1 LIFGPGRRRRAESL
15 APSVEHR
22 SIEVSGRA
30 VDYRLKRSARRTLAL
45 RVDHRGVQVSAPH
58 RLPDRD
64 IEGFLAANRAW
75 LARKLAELRATA
87 DRCAF
92 KPVDGACFP
101 LAGRVARLRVVPGRV
116 RVRWSTG
123 ADGVEE
129 LTLGE
134 GVETRAA
141 TIRALKAR
149 ALPHFEA
156 RVAEYCR
163 RLGCE
168 PVAVRLTSARTRWGS
183 CSARSGIRLHWR
195 LIHVA
200 PGLLDYV
207 VAHEVAHLVEMNH
220 SPRFWRVVEA
230 LYPDW
235 REARRALAE
244 VAPTLPAIDA
254 RDAIAPVDM

>member
-1 LIFGPGRRRRAESL
+1 MIFGLRRRRSAQES
-15 APSVEHR
+15 PPCVEQR
-22 SIEVSGRA
+22 SIELSGRA
-30 VDYRLKRSARRTLAL
+30 VDYRLRRSARRTLAL

-64 IEGFLAANRAW
+64 IERFLTANGAW
-75 LARKLAELRATA
+75 LARKLAELRASA
-87 DRCAF
+87 AHSAF
-92 KPVDGACFP
+92 AAVDGACFP
-101 LAGRVARLRVVPGRV
+101 LAGRAARLRVVPGRV
-116 RVRWSTG
+116 RSRWSV
-123 ADGVEE
+123 AEDGIEE
-129 LTLGE
+129 LTVGE

-141 TIRALKAR
+141 TIRALRAR

-156 RVAEYCR
+156 RVVEYCR
-163 RLGCE
+163 RLGRA
-168 PVAVRLTSARTRWGS
+168 PVPVRLTSARTRWGS

-207 VAHEVAHLVEMNH
+207 VAHEVAHLAEMNQ
-220 SPRFWRVVEA
+220 SPRFWRIVEA

-244 VAPTLPAIDA
+244 VARTLPAIDA
-254 RDAIAPVDM
+254 RDAIAPVDL